1 MSRQLTARA
10 EAAAWIT
17 RLHGPNRTPEMEAGF
32 RQWLSESPEN
42 RIEFEGL
49 TDIWTAV
56 GTLTAAGTPRL
67 ERWEHSAES
76 RELWELRSGR
86 LANSRQW
93 RPARR
98 SLRRIGLFAAV
109 AAAALVFILVASW
122 PVRSGF
128 PPSYETG
135 IGEGRTVQLSDKSR
149 VWMNSNTRLRVA
161 FDSRE
166 RRVELIRGEALF
178 EVAKHASRPFVVA
191 VGGHSITALGTS
203 FVVRYE
209 SSRTAVTLVEGKV
222 AISPSST
229 EGESVP
235 VVQEA
240 LRSSGI
246 AGTDPQKAEES
257 AVEPHL
263 WVLTAGQRLTL
274 LPASVPKIDEPSVE
288 SVLAWRRGEVVLN
301 DTPLQE
307 AVAEMN
313 RYDKAAIVIEGSEV
327 AAINIS
333 GLFHTGDNE
342 GFARS
347 VARMYHLELAER
359 DGRIYLKSQ

>member
-1 MSRQLTARA
+1 VSRELTARA

-32 RQWLSESPEN
+32 RQWLSESAEN

-56 GTLTAAGTPRL
+56 GTLQAGGAPRL

-76 RELWELRSGR
+76 QELQELRSERSASSSQWPPASGR
-86 LANSRQW
+86 W
-93 RPARR
+93 RK
-98 SLRRIGLFAAV
+98 IGMSAAV
-109 AAAALVFILVASW
+109 AAAVLIVVFVAFWSF
-122 PVRSGF
+122 RSGLE
-128 PPSYETG
+128 PSYETSL
-135 IGEGRTVQLSDKSR
+135 GEGRMVQLPDKSR
-149 VWMNSNTRLRVA
+149 VWMNSATRLRVA
-161 FDSRE
+161 FDSRQ

-178 EVAKHASRPFVVA
+178 EVAKHVPRPFVVA
-191 VGGHSITALGTS
+191 AGGHSVTALGTS

-222 AISPSST
+222 AIAPSSAP
-229 EGESVP
+229 GESVP
-235 VVQEA
+235 LVEET
-240 LRSSGI
+240 LRTSGTRV
-246 AGTDPQKAEES
+246 AGSRTADES
-257 AVEPHL
+257 AVERTL

-274 LPASVPKIDEPSVE
+274 VPDSVPKIDEPPVE

-301 DTPLQE
+301 DTPLPE

-313 RYDKAAIVIEGSEV
+313 RYDKATIVIDGSAMATLNV
-327 AAINIS
+327 S

-347 VARMYHLELAER
+347 VARMYHLDLHEE
-359 DGRIYLKSQ
+359 DGRIYLKSR